1 MSGRHETRRSGVLR
15 RPVLLVGV
23 LLLTVAATAATVV
36 GLRLRAG
43 DGCSGDLTVPVA
55 VAPDMEQVVR
65 QVAAD
70 YERGRPAAAGRCVRI
85 QITPRNAAEVAAGL
99 PAGEPNPP
107 VMWIPDSS
115 LWAQQAE
122 QAVSTLGDAA
132 PRLEVRSSLASTP
145 LVVAG
150 TEAAV
155 RKLGWPD
162 NPVSWQRL
170 TDPGTQV
177 LLSDPNSSTEG
188 LATLAVLAGL
198 TGSTDGSPTAN
209 LVAALL
215 KLAHPSVLSVQDA
228 FGRIQ
233 ANDPASPLF
242 TATEQ
247 AVFAHDRQLGRREV
261 VAVYPREGTIDL
273 DHPVV
278 RLTRPGEPPG
288 TDEAVNSFEAAL
300 RTPAAQQ
307 QFTEAGF
314 RGPDGTAPTEWTD
327 SDGVRREAPQLLP
340 IPTPAAAAQLLKVW
354 SVITMDARMF
364 TVFDVSSSMR
374 TRTPAGPSL
383 IDLTRDA
390 ALTALSLQ
398 PDSSNIGL
406 WAFSSQQSPPNG
418 WTELRAVGPL
428 ATPVGDGTQR
438 DALKQGLAALPGMVG
453 GNSRLYAATLAAYRA
468 AVASYDATKVNS
480 VVLFTD
486 GIDQPGQG
494 DLDLDTLVQT
504 LRSEFDPN
512 RLVVIVP
519 VAIGPDADMNALNQ
533 IAAATGGKAY
543 QAPTPSDISKVLFN
557 ALVERQCRPHC

>member
-1 MSGRHETRRSGVLR
+1 M
-15 RPVLLVGV
+15 
-23 LLLTVAATAATVV
+23 LTVAAAAATVV
-36 GLRLRAG
+36 GLRMRAG
-43 DGCSGDLTVPVA
+43 TGCSGDLPVPVA

-65 QVAAD
+65 QIAAD
-70 YERGRPAAAGRCVRI
+70 YERGQPTAAGRCVRI
-85 QITPRNAAEVAAGL
+85 QVTPRNAAEVAASL
-99 PAGEPNPP
+99 PNGEPNPP

-122 QAVSTLGDAA
+122 QAVSGQGNAA
-132 PRLEVRSSLASTP
+132 PRLEVRSSLVSTP

-150 TEAAV
+150 TEATV
-155 RKLGWPD
+155 RPLGWP
-162 NPVSWQRL
+162 NSPVSWRRL
-170 TDPGTQV
+170 IDPATQV
-177 LLSDPNSSTEG
+177 LISDPNSSTEG

-198 TGSTDGSPTAN
+198 TGSTDGSPTAT
-209 LVAALL
+209 LVGALL

-228 FGRIQ
+228 FGRVQ
-233 ANDPASPLF
+233 ANGTGSPLF

-261 VAVYPREGTIDL
+261 VAVYPQEGTIDL

-278 RLTRPGEPPG
+278 RLARPGEPAG
-288 TDEAVNSFEAAL
+288 TDEAVNAFEAAL
-300 RTPAAQQ
+300 RTPAALQ

-314 RGPDGTAPTEWTD
+314 RGPDGTAPADWTD
-327 SDGVRREAPQLLP
+327 SNGVRREAPRLLP

-354 SVITMDARMF
+354 SVINVDARMI

-374 TRTPAGPSL
+374 ARIAGGPSL
-383 IDLTRDA
+383 IELTRDA
-390 ALTALSLQ
+390 ALAALSLQ

-418 WTELRAVGPL
+418 WTELQPVNPL
-428 ATPVGDGTQR
+428 ARPVGDGTQR

-453 GNSRLYAATLAAYRA
+453 GNSRLRAATLAAYRA
-468 AVASYDATKVNS
+468 ALADYDPTKVNS

-486 GIDQPGQG
+486 GIDGDGQG
-494 DLDLDTLVQT
+494 DMDLDALVQT
-504 LRSEFDPN
+504 LRREFDPN

-519 VAIGPDADMNALNQ
+519 VAIGPDADMDALNQ

-543 QAPTPSDISKVLFN
+543 QAATPSDMSKVLFN